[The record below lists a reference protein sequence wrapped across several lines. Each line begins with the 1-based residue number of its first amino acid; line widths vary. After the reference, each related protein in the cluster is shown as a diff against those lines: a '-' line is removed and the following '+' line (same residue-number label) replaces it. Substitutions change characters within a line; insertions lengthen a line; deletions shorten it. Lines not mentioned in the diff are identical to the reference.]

1 MRVQASKKSLICGS
15 FFGILFLTLGCG
27 ISKKETIRADRKLSA
42 LVDDAREAFDV
53 GNLRV
58 AEEKYRSALL
68 RAWAMD
74 NPYESGTA
82 AYNLAACFSSQ
93 QRFLEATEWL
103 TDARAELCRA
113 KTSTGN
119 TWLLSAE
126 IALAQGYTDEAKRF
140 VEYASKA
147 CVPCELDDP
156 YKLFGP
162 AADCAIAECR
172 TPFLGKL
179 PICKRILT
187 PAKESAQCRS
197 AYRARIQLANAK
209 VCAKQCDLSKAKQ
222 HYDEAVML
230 LQNVCDMGL
239 AADRHDVAALIFEL
253 ECNSLQA
260 GAHRDV
266 EVELLRGS
274 AQYREIPNILDAAAD
289 SYLLAERFDLAS
301 DRMIRSAR
309 MHFARGELEESWS
322 RIREASE
329 LPTALTC
336 QVVQTRLA
344 LTAKLISQSRDSAQ
358 SNVDQPSR
366 QVDKS
371 SLESSILPNVAPS
384 KTKLEQ

>member
-1 MRVQASKKSLICGS
+1 MLHLAKNSLMGGASI
-15 FFGILFLTLGCG
+15 GILLLAVGCG
-27 ISKKETIRADRKLSA
+27 LSKKETIRTDRKLSA
-42 LVDDAREAFDV
+42 LVDDAREAFDE
-53 GNLRV
+53 GNLKV
-58 AEEKYRSALL
+58 AEEKYKAALL

-82 AYNLAACFSSQ
+82 AYNLAACLSSQ
-93 QRFLEATEWL
+93 KRYEEATEWL

-126 IALAQGYTDEAKRF
+126 IALAQGCTDEAKRF

-156 YKLFGP
+156 YKLAGP
-162 AADCAIAECR
+162 AVDCANADCRIPC
-172 TPFLGKL
+172 LGKL
-179 PICKRILT
+179 PFCKTILA
-187 PAKESAQCRS
+187 PKKESVQCRS

-209 VCAKQCDLSKAKQ
+209 LCAKQCDLVKAKQ
-222 HYDEAVML
+222 LYDEAVKL
-230 LQNVCDMGL
+230 LENVCDLGL

-253 ECNSLQA
+253 EGNLLQA

-266 EVELLRGS
+266 EVELLRS
-274 AQYREIPNILDAAAD
+274 SEQYREIPNILDAAAD

-309 MHFARGELEESWS
+309 MHFARGDLEESWS